1 MIKTKLS
8 KLDREKKTNHNIN
21 LKNITPLAS
30 SIKEF
35 IKNHKKNKENEVKL
49 GLNIQKIVDQTLTSL
64 RKGKQLSVL

>member
-1 MIKTKLS
+1 M
-8 KLDREKKTNHNIN
+8 KKTNHNIN

-35 IKNHKKNKENEVKL
+35 IKNHKNKENEVKL